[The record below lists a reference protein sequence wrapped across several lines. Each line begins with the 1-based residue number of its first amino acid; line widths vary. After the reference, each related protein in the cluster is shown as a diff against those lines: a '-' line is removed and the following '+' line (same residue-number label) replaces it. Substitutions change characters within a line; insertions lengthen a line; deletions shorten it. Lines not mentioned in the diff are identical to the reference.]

1 LPAFRRRN
9 AQPVKLTASIGR
21 PGCDLRDAAVIVKQ
35 MVLFCVMARSC
46 WPLVLLSACGIG
58 GDSLGN
64 ADSGNDQGSG
74 SNGNACAT
82 ADHDED
88 GWSDEVEM
96 AMGTSPMDAADHPGL
111 LEELVFVVPY
121 EAAARPG
128 SHDLET
134 TAKLARAD
142 VAILLDTT
150 GSMLGTYSRIQGE
163 LAKIVQ
169 GVAAEIDD
177 VAFGAAG
184 YGDFPVLDG
193 ANSQNDVPFY
203 RVHRMMTARTP
214 QGLSSI
220 TASFTHRNII
230 TSGLGN
236 WFAGMRGGDEPE
248 QHWEALRQI
257 ATGVGIEYP
266 DPYGSG
272 TRSVPAFSLASAFPA
287 TIPAGEEAG
296 MIGGL
301 GFRAGSTPIIIQIT
315 DTNGHVGGLTTTS
328 PISATRP
335 VAVSALHA
343 IGARVVGIMA
353 FVTVGK
359 DDLTQLAIDTGGLV
373 PPTAWGTGAARPANC
388 PVGKCCLVAEDAN
401 APPQPDPINGLCPL
415 VFKSDF
421 YSRNV
426 SAMVVQ
432 GVVGIARGATFR
444 IGAALLDDA
453 SDDVDAAAAFVDKIE
468 ALPTAAC
475 AGATVA
481 DTDEDGV
488 PDAFPALVG
497 GSPACFR
504 ITARTNTSVE
514 AAKTGATRYR
524 AKLQLT
530 GDGVA
535 SFGTRDVSFVVP
547 TCTPPILL

>member
-1 LPAFRRRN
+1 M
-9 AQPVKLTASIGR
+9 I
-21 PGCDLRDAAVIVKQ
+21 
-35 MVLFCVMARSC
+35 ARWC
-46 WPLVLLSACGIG
+46 GLLALSSACGIAG
-58 GDSLGN
+58 GWLGSDDEGD
-64 ADSGNDQGSG
+64 AGGRDGGGGSG
-74 SNGNACAT
+74 DDGCAV
-82 ADHDED
+82 ADRDDD
-88 GWSDEVEM
+88 GWSDEVEI
-96 AMGTSPMDAADHPGL
+96 AMGTSPTDAADHPGL
-111 LEELVFVVPY
+111 LDELVFVVPY
-121 EAAARPG
+121 EAPPRPG

-163 LAKIVQ
+163 LAEIVQ

-184 YGDFPVLDG
+184 YGDFPIYDG
-193 ANSQNDVPFY
+193 ANSHHDVPFY

-220 TASFTHRNII
+220 TASFTYRNII

-257 ATGVGIEYP
+257 ATGIGITYP
-266 DPYGSG
+266 EPFGNG
-272 TRSVPAFSLASAFPA
+272 TRSAPAFSPASAFPT
-287 TIPAGEEAG
+287 TIPAGEEVG
-296 MIGGL
+296 TIGGL
-301 GFRAGSTPIIIQIT
+301 GFREGATPIIIQIT

-328 PISATRP
+328 PVSATRP
-335 VAVSALHA
+335 VAVSALRA

-353 FVTVGK
+353 WVTVGK

-388 PVGKCCLVAEDAN
+388 PIGKCCLVAEDTN
-401 APPQPDPINGLCPL
+401 APPQPDPVNGLCPL
-415 VFKSDF
+415 VFKSDR
-421 YSRNV
+421 YSMNL

-432 GVVGIARGATFR
+432 GVVGVARGAKFR

-453 SDDVDAAAAFVDKIE
+453 SDDVDTAAAFVDRVE

-475 AGATVA
+475 AGAIVA
-481 DTDEDGV
+481 DTDQDGV
-488 PDAFPALVG
+488 PDAFTALVG

-514 AAKTGATRYR
+514 GAQTGAKRYR

-530 GDGVA
+530 GDGLA
-535 SFGTRDVSFVVP
+535 SFGTRGVSFVVP
-547 TCTPPILL
+547 SGSCTPPILL